1 VQSVSKGFLKL
12 EDVIFGEGVED
23 AVNVLVSENCER
35 HVDDLIF
42 VCQ

>member
-23 AVNVLVSENCER
+23 AVDVLIGEDCER
-35 HVDDLIF
+35 HVGDLMF
-42 VCQ
+42 VYQ